1 MILSNFVHISWLVVK
16 YYGQLKKSL
25 THKSNLS
32 RFKGHY
38 LSITALMQ
46 RVIVETNVVVFLLKT
61 IVSYNSGKIKMEKTR
76 IAIIMA
82 FKTLSVSDLN
92 AEL

>member
-1 MILSNFVHISWLVVK
+1 
-16 YYGQLKKSL
+16 
-25 THKSNLS
+25 
-32 RFKGHY
+32 
-38 LSITALMQ
+38 MQ